1 MLIGKANIGFCP
13 ALVNDSY
20 GNVEISASKG
30 SPNHRDK
37 LSYLYTSMALLSFAN
52 TNFVLIAA
60 FRLKRP
66 NAIYLR

>member
-1 MLIGKANIGFCP
+1 MLVGEANIGFCP
-13 ALVNDSY
+13 ALVNGSC
-20 GNVEISASKG
+20 GNIEICVSKG
-30 SPNHRDK
+30 TPNHRDK

-60 FRLKRP
+60 FRLKRS